1 MIGRTR
7 QLLQG
12 TEKTLIRPCM
22 PFLVHLKLKLSGNR
36 EEAILRG
43 ENYQIQYQ
51 YIYSLEDCR
60 K

>member
-51 YIYSLEDCR
+51 
-60 K
+60 